1 MALYGYKE
9 MFVPMIWDGTKGH
22 TIRGDRK
29 DGRLP
34 KPGEKIYMYVGL
46 RTKKCYKIGEAIC
59 KGVCKIQITEKLI
72 KIFDPLGINYVTL
85 VGQTADR
92 LAWSDGFRPEGF
104 TTFHNS
110 GAFNLMISFWKKNNE
125 LPFTGRIIYWKDF
138 EKAKQTIIKK
148 IKS

>member
-9 MFVPMIWDGTKGH
+9 RFVPMIYDHSKEH
-22 TIRGDRK
+22 TIRADRK

-46 RTKKCYKIGEAIC
+46 RTKNCYKIGEAEC
-59 KGVCKIQITEKLI
+59 TGTAQIQITDKNI
-72 KIFDPLGINYVTL
+72 KIFNYDGNHIIL

-92 LAWSDGFRPEGF
+92 LAWKDGFRPKGF
-104 TTFHNS
+104 TRFNGS
-110 GAFNLMISFWKKNNE
+110 GAFHMMIKFWIQTHG

-138 EKAKQTIIKK
+138 EPATQTIIKK